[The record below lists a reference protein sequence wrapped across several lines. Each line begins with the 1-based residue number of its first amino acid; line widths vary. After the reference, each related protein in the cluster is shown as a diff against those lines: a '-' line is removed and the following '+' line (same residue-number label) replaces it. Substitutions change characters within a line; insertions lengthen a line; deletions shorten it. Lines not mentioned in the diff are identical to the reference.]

1 MRQTK
6 QRRRGSTTVIPMQH
20 CPACL
25 APLNR
30 ATAAEGKRGPR
41 AGDLNVC
48 IKCAAVSMYDDT
60 LKLRSV
66 NDTEMAALAVVDP
79 NAWQRIKDYRRIILT
94 LPAPQSHD
102 TKTRH

>member
-1 MRQTK
+1 
-6 QRRRGSTTVIPMQH
+6 MQH
-20 CPACL
+20 CLACL

-30 ATAAEGKRGPR
+30 ATAAEGGRRPR

-48 IKCAAVSMYDDT
+48 IKCAAVSMYDDG
-60 LKLRSV
+60 LRLRPV
-66 NDTEMAALAVVDP
+66 DDTEMAALAVVDP

-94 LPAPQSHD
+94 APALQSHD